1 MNTTNVSLP
10 PTLELNIDLTDEQ
23 FFQLC
28 QNNRDLKFEQHR
40 RHRTSY
46 RLALVAVNRA
56 DFDRNNQIES
66 SFSIQLI
73 YSHLEH
79 E

>member
-1 MNTTNVSLP
+1 MP
-10 PTLELNIDLTDEQ
+10 E
-23 FFQLC
+23 
-28 QNNRDLKFEQHR
+28 HR

-46 RLALVAVNRA
+46 RLALVAVNQA